1 MYVENCEMHYSN
13 STTVQL
19 ETKTVINLNHLQKLK
34 SQLLVIAIRV
44 A

>member
-19 ETKTVINLNHLQKLK
+19 ETKTVINHLQKLK